1 MVPNLLYSKKSN
13 YNKSFPSSS
22 QWKHLL
28 APKWLI
34 SSGMNRQI
42 PEPGLIFMNVPH
54 ENSTD
59 LLCTVQIEFSRLLFF
74 IFCEG
79 DFTKDLTDLG
89 EKDLFTIIFEMT
101 VNIFKIYM

>member
-1 MVPNLLYSKKSN
+1 M
-13 YNKSFPSSS
+13 
-22 QWKHLL
+22 L